1 MSSIYQRLLF
11 PVLSWFPSE
20 QVHNLTLS
28 ALKVAQNTA
37 PGRVLLRRI
46 AGEVPN
52 QSVRVFGLTFP
63 NVLGIAAGFDKDAQ
77 VVEGLALLGF
87 GHVEVGTVTPYP
99 QPGNPKPRVFR
110 LPSDKA
116 LINRMGFPSRGIEYV
131 VPRLRTLSTK
141 RNFIL
146 GVSLGKQKATPLAKA
161 VDDYLVTMRAVYPYA
176 DYVAVNI
183 SSPNTPG
190 LRELQGRKYIAEL
203 LGRLIEES
211 EVFTEDRQI
220 APRPL
225 LVKISPDL
233 SPDELD
239 TILQVAL
246 QEGVDGIVATNTT
259 TSRVGVYHPAR
270 QEEGGISG
278 APLRERNTAMIAEI
292 HQATGGELPI
302 VAVGGVFTA
311 ADVREKMDAGASL
324 VQVYTGFVYEGPGM
338 PGRVLRAL
346 EAR

>member
-1 MSSIYQRLLF
+1 MSSIYRQLVF

-20 QVHNLTLS
+20 QVHNLTLA
-28 ALKVAQNTA
+28 ALRVVQNTN
-37 PGRVLLRRI
+37 PGRMLLQRI

-52 QSVRVFGLTFP
+52 RPVHVFGLTFP

-116 LINRMGFPSRGIEYV
+116 LINRMGFPSRGIAYV
-131 VPRLRTLSTK
+131 VPRLRTLSVK
-141 RNFIL
+141 RNFVL
-146 GVSLGKQKATPLAKA
+146 GVSLGKQKVTPLANA
-161 VDDYLVTMRAVYPYA
+161 VDDYLVAMRAVYPYA

-203 LGRLIEES
+203 LGRLIGES
-211 EVFTEDRQI
+211 KVLTETQQI

-233 SPDELD
+233 GPDELD

-246 QEGVDGIVATNTT
+246 EEGVDGIIATNTT
-259 TSRVGVYHPAR
+259 TSRAGVYHPA
-270 QEEGGISG
+270 QKEAGGISG
-278 APLRERNTAMIAEI
+278 TPLRERNTAMIAEI
-292 HQATGGELPI
+292 RQATGGKLPI
-302 VAVGGVFTA
+302 VAVGGVSTA
-311 ADVREKMDAGASL
+311 ADVREKLDAGASL

-338 PGRVLRAL
+338 PGRILRAL
-346 EAR
+346 

>member
-1 MSSIYQRLLF
+1 MGSIYQQLVF
-11 PVLSWFPSE
+11 PILSWFPSE
-20 QVHNLTLS
+20 EVHNLTLV
-28 ALKVAQNTA
+28 ALKVVQNTA
-37 PGRVLLRRI
+37 PGRLLLQRI

-52 QSVRVFGLTFP
+52 RPVRVFGLTFP
-63 NVLGIAAGFDKDAQ
+63 NLLGVAAGFDKDAQ

-110 LPSDKA
+110 LPSDEA
-116 LINRMGFPSRGIEYV
+116 LINRMGFPSQGTAQV
-131 VPRLRTLSTK
+131 VARLRNLPTK
-141 RNFIL
+141 RNFVL

-161 VDDYLVTMRAVYPYA
+161 VDDYLVGMRAVYPYA

-190 LRELQGRKYIAEL
+190 LRELQAEKYIAEL

-211 EVFTEDRQI
+211 KVLMENQQI

-233 SPDELD
+233 SPNELD

-246 QEGVDGIVATNTT
+246 EEGVDGIIATNTT
-259 TSRVGVYHPAR
+259 TSRAGVNHPAR
-270 QEEGGISG
+270 QEAGGISG

-292 HQATGGELPI
+292 HQATGGKLPI

-311 ADVREKMDAGASL
+311 ADVREKLDAGASL

-338 PGRVLRAL
+338 PGRILRAL
-346 EAR
+346 